1 MKKLGEKI
9 TKPVIISSIFG
20 LLAAMVGTFSIISFY
35 VPGGIFIGNVD
46 TENQTQELLKT
57 SLGIKAYGRL
67 ELFEFLDKAL
77 PSVVGIYKK
86 KSATALLD
94 RLYLEKDRLGF
105 GFILTSD
112 GWMVTNQSAVD
123 GWSAKTLTVS
133 IGNKLY
139 NVEDKVYDTWTDVVF
154 LKLDAKKLPVISLGD
169 SEAVQLGD
177 VVFSGSGKNNFWFNY
192 VNAIN
197 FYPDKTSKGEL
208 LLSSEEFGKV
218 IKLQGDIPVELD
230 GGMMAN
236 RFGEVIGI
244 AVANDNN
251 NYIIPINYFKGIVNS
266 VLKDRRVERPYLGVN
281 YIDLGFAL
289 GSDLPNEKGAHI
301 YGGGL
306 LRSVETGSPAAS
318 AGLST
323 GDTIL
328 AVENININEY
338 KNLAEIIYEYK
349 PGDEVTLKILREGEE
364 KDMKVKLGNK

>member
-1 MKKLGEKI
+1 MKKIGEKI
-9 TKPVIISSIFG
+9 TKPVILSSIFG
-20 LLAAMVGTFSIISFY
+20 LLAAMVGTFAIISFY
-35 VPGGIFIGNVD
+35 MPGGIFEKNID

-67 ELFEFLDKAL
+67 EVFEFLDKAL
-77 PSVVGIYKK
+77 PSVAGIYKK
-86 KSATALLD
+86 KTATTLID
-94 RLYLEKDRLGF
+94 SLYLEKDRLGF
-105 GFILTSD
+105 GFVLTSD
-112 GWMVTNQSAVD
+112 GWIVTDASAID
-123 GWSAKTLTVS
+123 GWSVKALTVS
-133 IGNKLY
+133 IGNVLY
-139 NVEDKVYDTWTDVVF
+139 NVEDKVNDAWTDVVF

-197 FYPDKTSKGEL
+197 FYPNKTSKGEL

-218 IKLQGDIPVELD
+218 IKLQGDIPIELD

-244 AVANDNN
+244 AVAGKNQ
-251 NYIIPINYFKGIVNS
+251 NYIIPINYFKGVVNS

-281 YIDLGFAL
+281 YIDLSFAL
-289 GSDLPNEKGAHI
+289 GSDLPNESGAYV

-306 LRSVETGSPAAS
+306 LRSVEAGSPAAQ

-328 AVENININEY
+328 AVENTNINEY
-338 KNLAEIIYEYK
+338 KNLSEIIYEYK
-349 PGDEVTLKILREGEE
+349 PGDEITLKILREGEE
-364 KDMKVKLGNK
+364 REIKAKLGSK